1 MVFLSLLT
9 ETVNKL
15 FGSIKDMP
23 IILKA
28 FNTEDCLFQSPLYHA
43 HVVLKSLNCSFLK
56 NERCVACWKTDPF
69 KAGSTEG
76 MKYHR
81 AQSNS
86 CWGNKGFLYILTN
99 KPASRR
105 HFLYQLQDLL
115 LSYSNSNQENSNVN
129 LILQVLTTEIRC
141 LKASCL

>member
-28 FNTEDCLFQSPLYHA
+28 FNAEDCLFQSPLYHA

-86 CWGNKGFLYILTN
+86 C
-99 KPASRR
+99 
-105 HFLYQLQDLL
+105 
-115 LSYSNSNQENSNVN
+115 
-129 LILQVLTTEIRC
+129 
-141 LKASCL
+141 

>member
-15 FGSIKDMP
+15 FGSIKYMP

-28 FNTEDCLFQSPLYHA
+28 FNTENCLFQSPLYHA
-43 HVVLKSLNCSFLK
+43 HVLLKNINCSLLK
-56 NERCVACWKTDPF
+56 NERCISCYKTDSF
-69 KAGSTEG
+69 KAESTEG

-81 AQSNS
+81 AQSNP
-86 CWGNKGFLYILTN
+86 CWSNKGFLHILTN

-105 HFLYQLQDLL
+105 HFLMSIYLLHDLL
-115 LSYSNSNQENSNVN
+115 LSDSNTVTVIKKTQIWTWFFKSWQLRQDV
-129 LILQVLTTEIRC
+129 
-141 LKASCL
+141 